1 MNILILANKVPYPPH
16 DGGAIATLNMVLGL
30 TEAGANVTLLAMS
43 TPKHQRSLADFP
55 LHIKNRV
62 DINIVDVNTNLSVL
76 KALRNLFFSSEPY
89 NAARFNSKAY
99 GQKLS
104 EILTRTK
111 FDIIQLE
118 GAYLYSYIPLIRK
131 QFKGII
137 ALRAHNVEHEIWRRS
152 SHNQRN
158 FLKRWYFNLLA
169 NRIYKLETSLLSAID
184 ILVPI
189 TARDFLSFK
198 EMGFSGKYFVS
209 PAGYN
214 AFEDETSDE
223 NEDLSIFHLGG
234 LDWLPNQEGIIW
246 FLQNCWMQILEE
258 VPKAKFYIAGRN
270 APEGFVSKISS
281 FTGVVYCGEVK
292 SSVEFI
298 KSKGVMVVPILS
310 GGGMRIKIVEGM
322 ALGKAIVSTH
332 IGAENIDA
340 KNGSEIS
347 IASTPEQMVSATILL
362 LTNTQK
368 AKDMGKLAHVFAES
382 NFNNKILTSKLLKYY
397 RQQVANEVD

>member
-1 MNILILANKVPYPPH
+1 MNILVLANKVPYPPH
-16 DGGAIATLNMVLGL
+16 DGGAIATLNMILGL
-30 TEAGANVTLLAMS
+30 AEAGANVTLLAMS

-55 LHIKNRV
+55 LHIKNKV
-62 DINIVDVNTNLSVL
+62 DINIVDVNTNLSPF
-76 KALRNLFFSSEPY
+76 KALGNLFFSSEPY

-104 EILTRTK
+104 EILSHTK

-131 QFKGII
+131 QFKEII

-152 SHNQRN
+152 SFNQRN

-169 NRIYKLETSLLSAID
+169 NRICKLETNLLSAID
-184 ILVPI
+184 IIVPI
-189 TARDFLSFK
+189 TARDLTSFK
-198 EMGFSGKYFVS
+198 EMGYSAKSIVS

-214 AFEDETSDE
+214 TFEEPSELVSE
-223 NEDLSIFHLGG
+223 NSSIFHLGG

-246 FLQNCWMQILEE
+246 FLQNCWLQILNK
-258 VPKAKFYIAGRN
+258 VPKANFYIAGRN
-270 APEGFVSKISS
+270 APEGFVSKISNFPS
-281 FTGVVYCGEVK
+281 VVYCGEVR
-292 SSVEFI
+292 SSAEFI

-322 ALGKAIVSTH
+322 ALGKAIVSTQ
-332 IGAENIDA
+332 IGAEGINA
-340 KNGSEIS
+340 KNGSEIM
-347 IASTPEQMVSATILL
+347 IASTPEQMVSATVLL

-368 AKDMGKLAHVFAES
+368 AKDMGKLARLFADS
-382 NFNNKILTSKLLKYY
+382 NFNNQILTNKLLEYY